1 MRNIAEKNLSEYR
14 GFVSVNG
21 TDEATT
27 LDDKSIDIITVAQAF
42 HWFNAEKFKAECKR
56 ILKEK
61 GTTILVYNHRAA
73 ESELVKENADICR
86 KYCPNFKGFSSK
98 SGDFVKLKL
107 DSFFENKFKVLS
119 FPNNLV
125 FSKEMFINRMLSASY
140 SLTEQDK
147 NFSEYINVLEQLFN
161 KYSIDGVLTM
171 PNETIAY
178 IGTN

>member
-1 MRNIAEKNLSEYR
+1 M
-14 GFVSVNG
+14 
-21 TDEATT
+21 
-27 LDDKSIDIITVAQAF
+27 
-42 HWFNAEKFKAECKR
+42 
-56 ILKEK
+56 
-61 GTTILVYNHRAA
+61 
-73 ESELVKENADICR
+73 
-86 KYCPNFKGFSSK
+86 
-98 SGDFVKLKL
+98 